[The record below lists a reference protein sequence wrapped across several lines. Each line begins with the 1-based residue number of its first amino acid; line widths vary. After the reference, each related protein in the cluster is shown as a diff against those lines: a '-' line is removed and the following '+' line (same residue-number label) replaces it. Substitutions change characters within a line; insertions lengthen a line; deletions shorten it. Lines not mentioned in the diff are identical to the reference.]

1 MKRSKR
7 RKSDPYKNP
16 RTLEEKALCLAL
28 RELSKGLEHKFPPG
42 MGGPALDLSG
52 VTLADSLPVMER
64 LMAGTNNPMI
74 RNRMA
79 RSIATLDQRVAELRD
94 RQ

>member
-7 RKSDPYKNP
+7 RKSDPYRNP

-42 MGGPALDLSG
+42 MGGPEPDLSG
-52 VTLADSLPVMER
+52 VTLADALPVLER
-64 LMAGTNNPMI
+64 LMAGTNHAMT
-74 RNRMA
+74 RNQMA
-79 RSIATLDQRVAELRD
+79 HSIAMLDQRVAELRD
-94 RQ
+94 RP

>member
-7 RKSDPYKNP
+7 RKSDPYRNP

-42 MGGPALDLSG
+42 MGGPEPDLSG
-52 VTLADSLPVMER
+52 VTLADALPVLER
-64 LMAGTNNPMI
+64 LMAGTNHAMT
-74 RNRMA
+74 RNQMA
-79 RSIATLDQRVAELRD
+79 RSIAMLDQRVAELRD
-94 RQ
+94 RP

>member
-7 RKSDPYKNP
+7 RKSDPYRNP

-42 MGGPALDLSG
+42 MGGPEPDLSG
-52 VTLADSLPVMER
+52 VTLADALPVLER
-64 LMAGTNNPMI
+64 LMAGTNHAMT
-74 RNRMA
+74 RNQMA
-79 RSIATLDQRVAELRD
+79 QHCNA
-94 RQ
+94 